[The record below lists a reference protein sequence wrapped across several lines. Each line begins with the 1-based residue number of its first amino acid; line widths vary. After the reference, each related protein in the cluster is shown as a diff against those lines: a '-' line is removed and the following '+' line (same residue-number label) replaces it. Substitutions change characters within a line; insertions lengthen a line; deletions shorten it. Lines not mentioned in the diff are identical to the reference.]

1 MLKQLVGEWMTR
13 RALRVEPGEPVFAAM
28 EVMAE
33 HGVRHV
39 LVMRQEELLGI
50 VSNRDVVRAALHH
63 PERRLDLHQVDVGAV
78 MTPAPLLTTW
88 PGASLAEVAEAMRSK
103 KVSAL
108 PVLEGERVAGII
120 TTDDILGAVAA
131 PDAGPARRPDL

>member
-13 RALRVEPGEPVFAAM
+13 RALQVKPDEPVFAAM

-39 LVMRQEELLGI
+39 LVMRHDELLGI
-50 VSNRDVVRAALHH
+50 MSNRDVVRAALRH
-63 PERRLDLHQVDVGAV
+63 PERRLDLHQARVEDV
-78 MTPAPLLTTW
+78 MTPAPLVTTW
-88 PGASLAEVAEAMRSK
+88 PGATLAEVAEAMRSK

-108 PVLEGERVAGII
+108 PVMEGERLAGII
-120 TTDDILGAVAA
+120 TTDDVLAAVAA
-131 PDAGPARRPDL
+131 PDPGPARRPDL